1 MSRKTNYLFLV
12 GAPKSGTSSLARM
25 LGRDPSVARAKVKE
39 TLYFTDFAERE
50 WSGPGADGIAYMLQP
65 TWAAFEAQF
74 SDNPDAIWRVDAS
87 TDYLSCP
94 VTPARLAAFAKSPE
108 VGQVK
113 VVVMLRDPV
122 QRCISEYQHTVR
134 DGLETRSLKHAI
146 EQETARMEAGF
157 QPLFWHVYRSNYA
170 TQIARYRAHFDDLIV
185 LDFHRIKEGTELVD
199 RVSDAM
205 GLPRAPVEEMH
216 GENQSYVYRFG
227 FVHRVIQNAV
237 IKDIA
242 RAIVPARFRD
252 GVRQSI
258 NSINQ
263 TSYSPSAVEL
273 QMLRDALR
281 DEIDACVA
289 DPAIPTDRWTL
300 ALEHS

>member
-1 MSRKTNYLFLV
+1 
-12 GAPKSGTSSLARM
+12 
-25 LGRDPSVARAKVKE
+25 
-39 TLYFTDFAERE
+39 
-50 WSGPGADGIAYMLQP
+50 
-65 TWAAFEAQF
+65 
-74 SDNPDAIWRVDAS
+74 
-87 TDYLSCP
+87 
-94 VTPARLAAFAKSPE
+94 
-108 VGQVK
+108 
-113 VVVMLRDPV
+113 
-122 QRCISEYQHTVR
+122 
-134 DGLETRSLKHAI
+134 
-146 EQETARMEAGF
+146 MEAGF

-258 NSINQ
+258 NNINQ